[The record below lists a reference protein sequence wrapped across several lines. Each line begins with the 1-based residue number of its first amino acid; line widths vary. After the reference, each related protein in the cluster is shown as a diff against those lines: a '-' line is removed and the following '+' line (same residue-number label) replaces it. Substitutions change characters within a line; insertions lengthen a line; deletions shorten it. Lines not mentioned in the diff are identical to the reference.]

1 MRVAVMSYPMLFQT
15 TGGLPMKIGRTVR
28 ALQSHGVDAR
38 LIDPVHDRL
47 RDFDLVHV
55 FAANN
60 SNHRIVQMAKE
71 FGKPVVVSTIMNP
84 PFTRFEGRRARV
96 LTSLI
101 RRLSKWEVTTSFQQ
115 ISDALEAAD
124 HLIALGE
131 VERQMLIDGYGV
143 TPQKVSIVHNGIGE
157 EFFHAHAEPFRRQFG
172 IDGDFVLHTGQIG
185 DVKNQLGLVRALKGT
200 EIKIVLIGHSGTLSA
215 DYLQACLRDGGAQ
228 VRYVGE
234 VAHGELIASAYTAC
248 RVVAVPS
255 KHEGMPNSVLE
266 GLAADRPVVLTRN
279 HSIDLAL
286 PAEVAVEVDA
296 DDADSIRDGVLR
308 FWRNPPPPG
317 HARAVVE
324 HLTWDAVADKLA
336 TVYQRLAA

>member
-124 HLIALGE
+124 HLIALYRSHRPNDRPGDIAAVIAGDTSVLRE
-131 VERQMLIDGYGV
+131 ASYTIAERKFRQGRAPVYLYSFNWRSPVRNGKLRAMHCMELPFVFDHPDLIGFMTGTGADRYELATNLSKAWVAFARSGN
-143 TPQKVSIVHNGIGE
+143 PNHSGIPHWNPWNPADWPTMVFNRETEAVNDPWGE
-157 EFFHAHAEPFRRQFG
+157 ER
-172 IDGDFVLHTGQIG
+172 
-185 DVKNQLGLVRALKGT
+185 RAL
-200 EIKIVLIGHSGTLSA
+200 
-215 DYLQACLRDGGAQ
+215 
-228 VRYVGE
+228 
-234 VAHGELIASAYTAC
+234 
-248 RVVAVPS
+248 
-255 KHEGMPNSVLE
+255 
-266 GLAADRPVVLTRN
+266 
-279 HSIDLAL
+279 
-286 PAEVAVEVDA
+286 AEV
-296 DDADSIRDGVLR
+296 RG
-308 FWRNPPPPG
+308 
-317 HARAVVE
+317 
-324 HLTWDAVADKLA
+324 
-336 TVYQRLAA
+336 